1 MKQGALDGV
10 LKELGYT
17 EEQVS
22 AFQLGVCA
30 VTEALGAGLQVLD
43 VECAS

>member
-1 MKQGALDGV
+1 MKQGALDGL

-22 AFQLGVCA
+22 ASMSGVCVLAEMLA
-30 VTEALGAGLQVLD
+30 VGLQILD
-43 VECAS
+43 IECT